1 MRGAEYV
8 TIAAVRSLEMLLDR
22 ASGRLGPARLA
33 STAAVL
39 VAAMLLAGLLVAV
52 LASGVH
58 PEAWGAAAGLAAL
71 VAAGLVYAWRLG
83 AYGPPD

>member
-1 MRGAEYV
+1 M
-8 TIAAVRSLEMLLDR
+8 TIAAVRRLEILLDR
-22 ASGRLGPARLA
+22 VSGRFGPARLA

-39 VAAMLLAGLLVAV
+39 VAAMLLAGLLVA
-52 LASGVH
+52 AFTSGVH
-58 PEAWGAAAGLAAL
+58 PEAWGAAAGVAAL